1 MREVILISSIILSG
15 IIIFIL
21 FKTMKNETY
30 FKNEINKLNKQVNQL
45 NSSLLIQDSIKEKE
59 LLDNKLNETNSYS
72 ELKPQSNIQEEYNN
86 YVKENFNN
94 EDIPN
99 DLKDKI
105 NNIYDVKLGNSNLDL
120 NNEPLISEDFKKE
133 YQNNLDNTTEELNLD
148 NATEELNLDNTTEEL
163 NLDNAT
169 EELNLDNA
177 TEELNLDNTTEELN
191 LDNTTEELNLFKT
204 INIDS
209 KNKFNDIL
217 GGISMMSV
225 SMDDSNNNLI
235 NNFINN
241 AINKSNECSNYEIN
255 EDTQRNQDNI
265 NQDNINQDNINQDNI
280 NQDIHNNNDSVLF
293 NISNNEDTINQ
304 DNINEDTQHNQDN
317 INQDIHNNNNPVL
330 FNISN
335 NQSSIKDY
343 SKYSLG
349 EFEKLTLKDLQDI
362 ARQNRLKIKGK
373 KNELIERVKAHY
385 NFNAN
390 LV

>member
-148 NATEELNLDNTTEEL
+148 NATEELNLDN
-163 NLDNAT
+163 AT

-255 EDTQRNQDNI
+255 EDTQH
-265 NQDNINQDNINQDNI
+265 NQDNINQDNI

>member
-133 YQNNLDNTTEELNLD
+133 YQNNLDN
-148 NATEELNLDNTTEEL
+148 
-163 NLDNAT
+163 
-169 EELNLDNA
+169 A

-241 AINKSNECSNYEIN
+241 AINKSNECSNYE
-255 EDTQRNQDNI
+255 
-265 NQDNINQDNINQDNI
+265 
-280 NQDIHNNNDSVLF
+280 
-293 NISNNEDTINQ
+293 
-304 DNINEDTQHNQDN
+304 INEDTQHNQDN

>member
-255 EDTQRNQDNI
+255 EDTQH
-265 NQDNINQDNINQDNI
+265 NQDNINQDNI

>member
-1 MREVILISSIILSG
+1 M
-15 IIIFIL
+15 
-21 FKTMKNETY
+21 
-30 FKNEINKLNKQVNQL
+30 
-45 NSSLLIQDSIKEKE
+45 
-59 LLDNKLNETNSYS
+59 
-72 ELKPQSNIQEEYNN
+72 
-86 YVKENFNN
+86 
-94 EDIPN
+94 
-99 DLKDKI
+99 
-105 NNIYDVKLGNSNLDL
+105 
-120 NNEPLISEDFKKE
+120 
-133 YQNNLDNTTEELNLD
+133 
-148 NATEELNLDNTTEEL
+148 
-163 NLDNAT
+163 
-169 EELNLDNA
+169 DNA

-255 EDTQRNQDNI
+255 EDTQH
-265 NQDNINQDNINQDNI
+265 NQDNINQDNI